1 MQAGKGVGEKFYR
14 LDWDS
19 AEKYKGEELK
29 KTDSEKD
36 SSNGSQPSARRWTK
50 TGYSKARVTSIE
62 DAPHNGGILN

>member
-19 AEKYKGEELK
+19 TEKYKGEELK

-36 SSNGSQPSARRWTK
+36 SSNGSQPSARR
-50 TGYSKARVTSIE
+50 
-62 DAPHNGGILN
+62 